1 MTKPLLTA
9 AALTLLLS
17 ACGGHEPA
25 VTPPAA
31 LTTLTGTLV
40 ESVETD
46 DLSLQTKA
54 WTGGAGTV
62 RVVSPNADGSDAT
75 VASGTL
81 AASGAFSVA
90 LQAPT
95 SPLEPVSAADLD
107 SVTNAFVGGL
117 LGDDLRD
124 DLNCTGQPS
133 LSDPSVRATVGV
145 LRVDADQDGSAL
157 PLTLR
162 GSETDTNVSLDLGL
176 GVLMYADRPV
186 NLTGREVCTLSDS
199 TGSVN
204 YTTNYD
210 LRLAQGWNKVSFKS
224 AVSVT
229 ATTQTA
235 TLTITTSAASGSFPT
250 ENWVFLEG
258 GDVATPLSLPGKILR

>member
-1 MTKPLLTA
+1 MKHFLPV

-17 ACGGHEPA
+17 ACGQYEPA
-25 VTPPAA
+25 VNNSVA
-31 LTTLTGTLV
+31 LKTLTGTLV
-40 ESVETD
+40 EPVETD
-46 DLSLQTKA
+46 DLSLQTRA
-54 WTGGAGTV
+54 WTGGAGSV

-81 AASGAFSVA
+81 AASGAFSVT
-90 LQAPT
+90 LQTPT
-95 SPLEPVSAADLD
+95 SPLEPVTAADLD
-107 SVTNAFVGGL
+107 SVTNAFVEGL
-117 LGDDLRD
+117 LDGDVRD
-124 DLNCTGQPS
+124 DLNCTGQPT
-133 LSDPSVRATVGV
+133 LSDASVRATVGV
-145 LRVDADQDGSAL
+145 LRVDADKDGSAL

-186 NLTGREVCTLSDS
+186 NLTGSEVCTLSDS

-250 ENWVFLEG
+250 DNWVFA
-258 GDVATPLSLPGKILR
+258 GDDNVAVPLSLPGRILR